1 MLHHL
6 QQAACAAALVL
17 LCTCTAFAA
26 AGQNRLTD
34 IRYWS
39 SPTYTRLVLDLK
51 AEAAWEAHE
60 LKDANRIVV
69 ELDGFDGFLPKDLLE
84 INDPIIKKARVLQ
97 TGGKVRILIE
107 LQKPAEHKIFALKR
121 LDEKPPRLVIDVTR
135 ADLEQAA
142 RVQREETR
150 KRKKKG
156 DYIVV
161 IDPGHGGEDPGAV
174 SPNGMY
180 EKTLVLSIG
189 RQLAAKLAGKPGIK
203 AYMTRRGDYFI
214 PLGKR
219 VEIAKEYGAD
229 LFLSVHVNAGFS
241 SKAAGSSVYCLS
253 FKGASNNVARVAEE
267 RENASDSIG
276 GVPLEQQRSNLN
288 VILCDLVQTHTI
300 NSSVQLAGLLLEDVG
315 KFNKLYLSTPQEAN
329 FAVLRAPDI
338 PSVLIET
345 DFISSPDREK
355 MLESRDFQKR
365 FTETVAG
372 TVAAYLA
379 ARPVPSAPPAVS
391 APKSQD
397 ASPPSRPAD
406 RSRPAGGAA
415 AEQQAPAAKPS
426 QEPPLQ
432 APPGGKYRI
441 VKKSDTEYALV
452 PVDGYQALPGQPAG
466 VQAGPS
472 TKSDPA
478 PSMPQQAKAAKQ
490 AAPQPQ
496 AGVQSEQSAKSE
508 PAAPAQQEKK
518 AKLQSAPNPQT
529 RVRPVSPE
537 PAGAVI
543 WHVVKKGENL
553 SSIAQ
558 KYRIPLKELCRQNGL
573 AITTKVEAGVKLKIK
588 KQKTLQ
594 R

>member
-1 MLHHL
+1 MLDRLCTMRYHL
-6 QQAACAAALVL
+6 PRAACAAALCL
-17 LCTCTAFAA
+17 LCASAALAA

-39 SPTYTRLVLDLK
+39 SPTYTRLVFDLK
-51 AEAAWEAHE
+51 TETTWETQE
-60 LKDANRIVV
+60 LKDSNRIVV
-69 ELDGFDGFLPKDLLE
+69 ELDGFDGFMPRELLA
-84 INDPIIKKARVLQ
+84 INDTIIKKVRTLQ
-97 TGGKVRILIE
+97 SNGKVRILIE
-107 LQKPAEHKIFALKR
+107 LEKSAEYKIFALKR
-121 LDEKPPRLVIDVTR
+121 VDEKPPRLVIDVTR

-150 KRKKKG
+150 KKKKKG

-174 SPNGMY
+174 SPNGTY
-180 EKTLVLSIG
+180 EKNLVLSIG
-189 RQLAAKLAGKPGIK
+189 RQLAAKLAAMPGIK

-219 VEIAKEYGAD
+219 IEIAKEYGAD

-241 SKAAGSSVYCLS
+241 TKAAGSSVYCLS

-276 GVPLEQQRSNLN
+276 GVPLEQQKSNLN

-300 NSSVQLAGLLLEDVG
+300 NSSVQLAGLVLDDVG
-315 KFNKLYLSTPQEAN
+315 KFNKLYLNSPQEAN

-355 MLESRDFQKR
+355 MLKSRDFQNR

-379 ARPVPSAPPAVS
+379 AQPQQDAAPASKNAKRQPASPSAQPATAKQAQPQDLEKSSGAEAVS
-391 APKSQD
+391 TEK
-397 ASPPSRPAD
+397 
-406 RSRPAGGAA
+406 
-415 AEQQAPAAKPS
+415 QARAAKPAS
-426 QEPPLQ
+426 ASPLQ

-452 PVDGYQALPGQPAG
+452 PVDELPVKRSVKAVDAARARCTCKAAG
-466 VQAGPS
+466 KRKGS
-472 TKSDPA
+472 GS
-478 PSMPQQAKAAKQ
+478 AKAAGKNK
-490 AAPQPQ
+490 ARDYCARYRGDL
-496 AGVQSEQSAKSE
+496 ACR
-508 PAAPAQQEKK
+508 EK
-518 AKLQSAPNPQT
+518 
-529 RVRPVSPE
+529 R
-537 PAGAVI
+537 
-543 WHVVKKGENL
+543 
-553 SSIAQ
+553 
-558 KYRIPLKELCRQNGL
+558 
-573 AITTKVEAGVKLKIK
+573 
-588 KQKTLQ
+588 
-594 R
+594 